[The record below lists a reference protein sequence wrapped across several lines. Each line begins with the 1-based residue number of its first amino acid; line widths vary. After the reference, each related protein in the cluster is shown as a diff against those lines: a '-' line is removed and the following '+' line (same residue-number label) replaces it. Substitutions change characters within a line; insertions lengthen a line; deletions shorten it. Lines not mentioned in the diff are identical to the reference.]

1 MGAKK
6 LLTLDPGMPSALES
20 ESEPDEDSNGVLQSS
35 TSRISMKILYHSDDW
50 NECMISS
57 GLRNRGGPEWSS
69 SGSGMSRETLIRD

>member
-20 ESEPDEDSNGVLQSS
+20 ESEPDEDSDGVLQSS

-50 NECMISS
+50 N
-57 GLRNRGGPEWSS
+57 
-69 SGSGMSRETLIRD
+69 